1 MFKIN
6 YTIKSIICH
15 LCRCHHPERFLDKAG
30 CAPQIKGKLSFPSLA
45 LPFRQQSKV
54 SSVVQPVSFPL
65 LTFECAVR
73 TAHHLTAIN
82 SEHMLV
88 KIGLC
93 DRSHLTTI
101 FSHLFSASD
110 FTVIIY
116 IPDGMQM
123 LRFVRY
129 PYFHDRLRCLQD
141 CISYKWNRKEQ

>member
-30 CAPQIKGKLSFPSLA
+30 CATQIKGKLSFSSLA

-116 IPDGMQM
+116 IPDGIADVEIRP
-123 LRFVRY
+123 LSVFPR
-129 PYFHDRLRCLQD
+129 PTTLPPRLH
-141 CISYKWNRKEQ
+141 II

>member
-45 LPFRQQSKV
+45 LPFRQHSKV
-54 SSVVQPVSFPL
+54 SSVVQPVSFSL

-82 SEHMLV
+82 SEYMLV
-88 KIGLC
+88 KNGLC

-101 FSHLFSASD
+101 FSHLFSDSD
-110 FTVIIY
+110 STVIIY
-116 IPDGMQM
+116 IPDGMADVEIRP
-123 LRFVRY
+123 LSVFPR
-129 PYFHDRLRCLQD
+129 PTTLPPRLH
-141 CISYKWNRKEQ
+141 II

>member
-1 MFKIN
+1 MFKIY

-45 LPFRQQSKV
+45 LPFRHQSKV

-65 LTFECAVR
+65 LTFECAIR

-101 FSHLFSASD
+101 FSHLFSDSD
-110 FTVIIY
+110 LTVIIY
-116 IPDGMQM
+116 IPDGIADVEIRP
-123 LRFVRY
+123 LSVFPR
-129 PYFHDRLRCLQD
+129 PTTLPPRLH
-141 CISYKWNRKEQ
+141 II

>member
-30 CAPQIKGKLSFPSLA
+30 CAPQSKGKLSLPSLA

-54 SSVVQPVSFPL
+54 SSFVQPFTFLL

-73 TAHHLTAIN
+73 TAHHMTAIN
-82 SEHMLV
+82 SEHILV

-93 DRSHLTTI
+93 NRSHLTTI
-101 FSHLFSASD
+101 FSHLFSDSD
-110 FTVIIY
+110 LTVIIY
-116 IPDGMQM
+116 IPDGIADVEIRP
-123 LRFVRY
+123 LSVFPR
-129 PYFHDRLRCLQD
+129 PTTLPPRLH
-141 CISYKWNRKEQ
+141 II

>member
-6 YTIKSIICH
+6 HTIKLPICH
-15 LCRCHHPERFLDKAG
+15 PCLCHHSKLFLDKAG
-30 CAPQIKGKLSFPSLA
+30 CAPQSDGKLSLPLLA
-45 LPFRQQSKV
+45 LPFRQHSKV
-54 SSVVQPVSFPL
+54 SSFVQTFTFLL

-82 SEHMLV
+82 SEHILV

-116 IPDGMQM
+116 IPDGMADVEIRP
-123 LRFVRY
+123 LSVFPR
-129 PYFHDRLRCLQD
+129 PTTLPPRLH
-141 CISYKWNRKEQ
+141 II

>member
-30 CAPQIKGKLSFPSLA
+30 CAPQIKGKLSLPLLA
-45 LPFRQQSKV
+45 FPFRQQSKV

-82 SEHMLV
+82 SEHILV

-101 FSHLFSASD
+101 FSHLFSDSD
-110 FTVIIY
+110 STVIIY
-116 IPDGMQM
+116 IPDGIADVEIRP
-123 LRFVRY
+123 LSVFPR
-129 PYFHDRLRCLQD
+129 PTTLPPRLH
-141 CISYKWNRKEQ
+141 II

>member
-54 SSVVQPVSFPL
+54 SSVVQPFTFLL
-65 LTFECAVR
+65 LTFECAIR

-88 KIGLC
+88 KNGLC

-116 IPDGMQM
+116 IPDGMADVEIRP
-123 LRFVRY
+123 LSVFPR
-129 PYFHDRLRCLQD
+129 PTTLPPRLH
-141 CISYKWNRKEQ
+141 II

>member
-15 LCRCHHPERFLDKAG
+15 LCRCHHPERFLDKAS
-30 CAPQIKGKLSFPSLA
+30 CAPQIRGKLSFPSLA

-110 FTVIIY
+110 STVIIY
-116 IPDGMQM
+116 IPDGIADVEIRP
-123 LRFVRY
+123 LSVFPR
-129 PYFHDRLRCLQD
+129 PTTLPPRLH
-141 CISYKWNRKEQ
+141 II

>member
-30 CAPQIKGKLSFPSLA
+30 CAPQSKGKLSLPSLA

-65 LTFECAVR
+65 LTFECAV
-73 TAHHLTAIN
+73 HLTAIN

-116 IPDGMQM
+116 IPDGMADVEIRP
-123 LRFVRY
+123 LSVFPR
-129 PYFHDRLRCLQD
+129 PTTLPPRLH
-141 CISYKWNRKEQ
+141 II

>member
-6 YTIKSIICH
+6 HTIKSLICH

-30 CAPQIKGKLSFPSLA
+30 CAPQSDGKLSLPLLA
-45 LPFRQQSKV
+45 LPFRPHSKV
-54 SSVVQPVSFPL
+54 SSFVQPFTFL
-65 LTFECAVR
+65 ILTFECAVR

-82 SEHMLV
+82 SEHILV

-116 IPDGMQM
+116 IPDGMADVEIRP
-123 LRFVRY
+123 LSVFPR
-129 PYFHDRLRCLQD
+129 PTTLPPRLH
-141 CISYKWNRKEQ
+141 II

>member
-6 YTIKSIICH
+6 HTIKLPICH
-15 LCRCHHPERFLDKAG
+15 PCLCHHSKLFLDKAG
-30 CAPQIKGKLSFPSLA
+30 CAPQSDGKLSLPLLA
-45 LPFRQQSKV
+45 LPFRQHSKV
-54 SSVVQPVSFPL
+54 SSFVQPFTFLL

-82 SEHMLV
+82 SEHILV

-101 FSHLFSASD
+101 FSHLFSDSD

-116 IPDGMQM
+116 IPDGMADVEIRP
-123 LRFVRY
+123 LSVFPR
-129 PYFHDRLRCLQD
+129 PTTLPPRLH
-141 CISYKWNRKEQ
+141 II

>member
-82 SEHMLV
+82 SEHMFV

-110 FTVIIY
+110 STVIIY
-116 IPDGMQM
+116 IPDGIADVEIRP
-123 LRFVRY
+123 LSVFPR
-129 PYFHDRLRCLQD
+129 PTTLPPRLH
-141 CISYKWNRKEQ
+141 II

>member
-30 CAPQIKGKLSFPSLA
+30 CAPQIKGKLSFSSLA

-65 LTFECAVR
+65 LTFECAVW

-116 IPDGMQM
+116 IPDGIADVEIRP
-123 LRFVRY
+123 LSVFPR
-129 PYFHDRLRCLQD
+129 PTTLPPRLH
-141 CISYKWNRKEQ
+141 II

>member
-54 SSVVQPVSFPL
+54 SSVVQSVSFLL

-88 KIGLC
+88 KNGLC

-101 FSHLFSASD
+101 FSHLFSDSD
-110 FTVIIY
+110 LTVIIY
-116 IPDGMQM
+116 IPDGMADVEIRP
-123 LRFVRY
+123 LSVFPR
-129 PYFHDRLRCLQD
+129 PTTLPPRLH
-141 CISYKWNRKEQ
+141 II

>member
-45 LPFRQQSKV
+45 LPFRQHSKV
-54 SSVVQPVSFPL
+54 SSVVQPFTFLL
-65 LTFECAVR
+65 LTFECAIR

-88 KIGLC
+88 KNGLC

-101 FSHLFSASD
+101 FSHLFSDSD
-110 FTVIIY
+110 LTVIIY
-116 IPDGMQM
+116 IPDGMANVEIRP
-123 LRFVRY
+123 LSVFPR
-129 PYFHDRLRCLQD
+129 PTTLPPRLH
-141 CISYKWNRKEQ
+141 II

>member
-15 LCRCHHPERFLDKAG
+15 LYRCHHPERFLDKAG
-30 CAPQIKGKLSFPSLA
+30 CAPQSKGKLSFPSLA

-54 SSVVQPVSFPL
+54 SSVVQSVSFPL

-88 KIGLC
+88 KNGLC

-101 FSHLFSASD
+101 FSHLFSDSD
-110 FTVIIY
+110 LTVIIY
-116 IPDGMQM
+116 IPDGMADVEIRP
-123 LRFVRY
+123 LSVFPR
-129 PYFHDRLRCLQD
+129 PTTLPPRLH
-141 CISYKWNRKEQ
+141 II

>member
-54 SSVVQPVSFPL
+54 SSVVQPVSFPI

-82 SEHMLV
+82 SEHILV
-88 KIGLC
+88 KIELC

-101 FSHLFSASD
+101 FSHLFSDSD
-110 FTVIIY
+110 LTVIIY
-116 IPDGMQM
+116 IPDGMADVEIRP
-123 LRFVRY
+123 LSVFPR
-129 PYFHDRLRCLQD
+129 PTTLPPRLH
-141 CISYKWNRKEQ
+141 II

>member
-6 YTIKSIICH
+6 YTIKSLICH

-45 LPFRQQSKV
+45 LPFRQHSKV
-54 SSVVQPVSFPL
+54 SSFVQPFTFLL

-88 KIGLC
+88 KNGLC

-101 FSHLFSASD
+101 FSHLFSDSD
-110 FTVIIY
+110 LTVIIY
-116 IPDGMQM
+116 IPDGMADVEIRP
-123 LRFVRY
+123 LSVFPR
-129 PYFHDRLRCLQD
+129 PTTLPPRLH
-141 CISYKWNRKEQ
+141 II